1 MSEMDAKQH
10 AIKTLAA
17 EPPTLWSAARPPV
30 GAPAYLASSAPQG
43 AMLCWEVT
51 RILTQTAHPKTALYQ
66 VAELLRAAFRADVC
80 TIVERH
86 WLKSDLHA
94 TADRDSH
101 LSLDTAPILAAEALE
116 DLFVRGGPLVMNA
129 GEDLLHTSTGIY
141 PVRSLLAVV
150 TRLHG
155 QVNGA
160 IVLATTQDAPWGE
173 EERVLLQ
180 MVADAG
186 AIALSQMQLQHQ
198 VFTLAQHQSLID
210 QLTMAV
216 RNSSDFDRILRLAL
230 NGLARSLQ
238 LDRGFILLLRYSDP
252 LFKQA
257 PRDGAPATRATLV
270 CEWLEQE
277 MWCESASWCNES
289 SDAPMTGQ
297 SLWLSECSL
306 CQHAFELAPQP
317 IVVAHPSDLTDVI
330 PADSIAP
337 LFRLSALPALILVP
351 LMGSPSSTSGPGTVL
366 GFVVLQSRQPRLW
379 EPEELT
385 LVELVGAHI
394 STAIIQT
401 QTLRQVQA
409 LVEERTAQ
417 LQRSLAVQAK
427 LYEKTRQQIEQLR
440 HLNQV
445 KDEFVSTMNHELR
458 TPLTSM
464 SLAIRMLR
472 QPDLPEERR
481 TKYLNILEAQCN
493 QETNLIND
501 LLALQHLESQ
511 RRPIQI
517 QRLDLKQTLGPLVE
531 AFEGQW
537 AEKGLSLVLSL
548 PERSLQLETEPDSL
562 LRILTELLN
571 NAGKYSRQH
580 TTIALDVQAEPAC
593 WGGQNIVLSV
603 TNVGHGIGEN
613 ERSLIFEK
621 FWRCPGVTDQA
632 IPGTGLGLALVKCLV
647 HHINGAIAV
656 ESQPLPET
664 DAWQT
669 RFTLTLPQT
678 VGNSL

>member
-1 MSEMDAKQH
+1 MDAKQH

-17 EPPTLWSAARPPV
+17 EPPALWPAARPPV
-30 GAPAYLASSAPQG
+30 GASAYLTSSPPQG
-43 AMLCWEVT
+43 VTLCWEVT
-51 RILTQTAHPKTALYQ
+51 RILAQTANPKAALYQ
-66 VAELLRAAFRADVC
+66 VAELLRDAFRADVC
-80 TIVERH
+80 TIVERN
-86 WLKSDLHA
+86 WIKTELYA
-94 TADRDSH
+94 TAGQESH
-101 LSLDTAPILAAEALE
+101 LSPEAAPILEAAVLE
-116 DLFVRGGPLVMNA
+116 DLFVQGGPLVMTA
-129 GEDLLHTSTGIY
+129 GEGLLEISTGVY
-141 PVRSLLAVV
+141 PVRSLLAMV

-160 IVLATTQDAPWGE
+160 IVLATTQDVPWSE
-173 EERVLLQ
+173 EEHALLH

-198 VFTLAQHQSLID
+198 VFALAQHQSLID

-216 RNSSDFDRILRLAL
+216 RNSSDFDRILQLAL

-277 MWCESASWCNES
+277 MWCESASWCDET
-289 SDAPMTGQ
+289 SDSPMTGQ

-337 LFRLSALPALILVP
+337 LFRLTTLSAFILVP
-351 LMGSPSSTSGPGTVL
+351 LIGSSSSTSGPGTVL

-379 EPEELT
+379 DSEELT
-385 LVELVGAHI
+385 FVELVGAQI

-417 LQRSLAVQAK
+417 LQHSLAVQAK
-427 LYEKTRQQIEQLR
+427 LYDKTRQQIEQLR
-440 HLNQV
+440 RLNQV

-472 QPDLPEERR
+472 QPELPEERR
-481 TKYLNILEAQCN
+481 TKYLNILEAQCT

-511 RRPIQI
+511 RRPIQV
-517 QRLDLKQTLGPLVE
+517 QRLDLKQTLAPLVE
-531 AFEGQW
+531 TFETQW
-537 AEKGLSLVLSL
+537 ADKGLSLVLSL
-548 PERSLQLETEPDSL
+548 PGRSLQLETEPDSL
-562 LRILTELLN
+562 LRIVTELLN
-571 NAGKYSRQH
+571 NAGKYSWQN
-580 TTIALDVQAEPAC
+580 TAIALEVQVEQAP
-593 WGGQNIVLSV
+593 WGGQNIALSV
-603 TNVGHGIGEN
+603 TNVGLGIGDDK
-613 ERSLIFEK
+613 RSLIFEK
-621 FWRCPGVTDQA
+621 FWRCPGVTEQA

-647 HHINGAIAV
+647 QHINGAIAV
-656 ESQPLPET
+656 ESHPLPET
-664 DAWQT
+664 EAWRT